1 MAVDP
6 TTVEII
12 RSTLLYAS
20 EEMGIALRNS
30 SYSPNIRER
39 MDHSAAIFDAEGRL
53 LAQAEHIPVHLGSL
67 PLGLQKTLDYCEK
80 EGFEMEES
88 SMIMVNNP
96 YIAGTHLNDVTVIRP
111 VYYSNNRRTRTFSTD
126 CLT

>member
-39 MDHSAAIFDAEGRL
+39 MDHSAAIFDDQGKL

-67 PLGLQKTLDYCEK
+67 PWGLRNILDYCDK
-80 EGFEMEES
+80 ESIELEPS

-96 YIAGTHLNDVTVIRP
+96 YIAGTH
-111 VYYSNNRRTRTFSTD
+111 
-126 CLT
+126 